1 MMPKGMVGFMLAHEQ
16 FRVPELVDLGA
27 AAEDAGFDF
36 VATSD
41 HFQPWQANEGHAGH
55 AWITLAALGQ
65 RTKRIWMGTTVTCPT
80 LRYQPAVVAQAF
92 ASLAALYPGRVF
104 LGLGSGEALN
114 EQAATGHWPKWPER
128 SARLVEATDVIR
140 RLWTGETVRHAGRH
154 YTVDG
159 RLYDPP
165 PAPIP
170 LLMAGNGP
178 KAIRRCGRH
187 ADGLITDPASWK
199 QHKGEFETG
208 AKAAG
213 KEARAMPV
221 LVELFVAVGER
232 DDARG
237 AAELWRFL
245 PKAFKTYFEVRDP
258 AVIEQRA
265 DAEVPLDE
273 VLKSWVVSR
282 DPAVHAKRLTEVLDG
297 GATIVN
303 VHSGQADQRRVIE
316 FYGKEVI
323 PRVKRAAKAA

>member
-1 MMPKGMVGFMLAHEQ
+1 
-16 FRVPELVDLGA
+16 
-27 AAEDAGFDF
+27 
-36 VATSD
+36 
-41 HFQPWQANEGHAGH
+41 
-55 AWITLAALGQ
+55 
-65 RTKRIWMGTTVTCPT
+65 
-80 LRYQPAVVAQAF
+80 
-92 ASLAALYPGRVF
+92 
-104 LGLGSGEALN
+104 
-114 EQAATGHWPKWPER
+114 
-128 SARLVEATDVIR
+128 
-140 RLWTGETVRHAGRH
+140 
-154 YTVDG
+154 
-159 RLYDPP
+159 
-165 PAPIP
+165 
-170 LLMAGNGP
+170 MAGNGP

-199 QHKGEFETG
+199 QHKGEFEAG

-213 KEARAMPV
+213 KDARAMPV

-245 PKAFKTYFEVRDP
+245 PKAFTTYFEVRDP

-282 DPAVHAKRLTEVLDG
+282 DPAVHAKWLTELLDG